1 MDPTAVALLDGTWF
15 AAEMSPSVRRSLSA
29 LARVVDYDEGVA
41 LVRPGAPASALG
53 VIADGRVALRLAV
66 PGVGQRTIQT
76 LEDGDI
82 FGWSAVLGASN
93 ATSLAVTVAPTRAIL
108 FDREPLQAAMA
119 ADSELAAA
127 VYRRVLGAV
136 ARRLQATRLQLL
148 DLYRAG
154 YEPW

>member
-29 LARVVDYDEGVA
+29 LARIVDYDEGVA
-41 LVRPGAPASALG
+41 VVRPGAPASALG

-93 ATSLAVTVAPTRAIL
+93 ATSLAVTV
-108 FDREPLQAAMA
+108 
-119 ADSELAAA
+119 
-127 VYRRVLGAV
+127 
-136 ARRLQATRLQLL
+136 
-148 DLYRAG
+148 
-154 YEPW
+154 